1 MFLAPELR
9 DIDRDAEHDRGPQPD
24 TQRAAHQT
32 GLARAECLRGQ
43 RGDRGDRSHAEDES
57 DEQDQVRETDGGNG
71 LLAEAPD
78 QCEIGRHH
86 GDLAKLCQRDRPCEL
101 DRFDHVGTPRRAPGL
116 RRRSGSDD
124 GPGQCHG
131 AAP

>member
-1 MFLAPELR
+1 M
-9 DIDRDAEHDRGPQPD
+9 
-24 TQRAAHQT
+24 
-32 GLARAECLRGQ
+32 C
-43 RGDRGDRSHAEDES
+43 
-57 DEQDQVRETDGGNG
+57 ETDGRNG

-86 GDLAKLCQRDRPCEL
+86 GDLAKLRQRDRPCEP

-116 RRRSGSDD
+116 RRYSGRDD
-124 GPGQCHG
+124 GSGQCHG

>member
-1 MFLAPELR
+1 MPMM
-9 DIDRDAEHDRGPQPD
+9 
-24 TQRAAHQT
+24 TAAHNPTRSERRTRRGLRAPNACAASGATAET
-32 GLARAECLRGQ
+32 GP
-43 RGDRGDRSHAEDES
+43 HADDES
-57 DEQDQVRETDGGNG
+57 DEEDQVRETDGGNS
-71 LLAEAPD
+71 LLAEAAD

-86 GDLAKLCQRDRPCEL
+86 GDLAKLRQRDRPCEP
-101 DRFDHVGTPRRAPGL
+101 DRFDHVGTPRRAPGR